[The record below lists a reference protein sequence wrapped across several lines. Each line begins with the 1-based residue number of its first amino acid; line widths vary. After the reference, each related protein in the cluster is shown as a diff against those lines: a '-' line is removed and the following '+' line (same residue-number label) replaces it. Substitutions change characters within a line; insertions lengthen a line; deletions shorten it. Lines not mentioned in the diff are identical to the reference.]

1 MRDKI
6 ETALCAFI
14 AASVITAPI
23 ILGTHVLI
31 YFINIISL

>member
-14 AASVITAPI
+14 AAPLLPTPV

-31 YFINIISL
+31 YFINIITL